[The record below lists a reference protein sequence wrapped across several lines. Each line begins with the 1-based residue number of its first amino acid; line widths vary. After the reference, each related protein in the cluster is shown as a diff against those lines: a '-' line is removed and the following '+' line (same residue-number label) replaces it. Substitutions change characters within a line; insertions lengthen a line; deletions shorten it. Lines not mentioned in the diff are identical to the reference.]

1 LIRFERIRTGSGI
14 ARCNLLSFTKIFA
27 LTKINLG
34 LDKGVEK
41 PAISETL
48 ILLKKPLWATSGIDR
63 E

>member
-1 LIRFERIRTGSGI
+1 
-14 ARCNLLSFTKIFA
+14 LLSFTKIFA

-48 ILLKKPLWATSGIDR
+48 ILLKKPLGQPLVSIGNTTHTSA
-63 E
+63 